1 MGNDGSSAGGPRL
14 RRLEAGDLDAV
25 HLLLSNWEV
34 VRYMLLPLC
43 SREESEKFLRDA
55 MDEQASPVWRSVV
68 RAVVDADSGR
78 LIGLGG
84 VVILLGAEEGELW
97 YLLDPAC
104 WGRGLGACCAGEL
117 VALGFGELQLHR
129 IWATCLPENPASGRV
144 LEKVGMRKEGFLKS
158 HLKIH
163 GEWKDCFLYA
173 MLREEWGSKAR
184 NFPLP

>member
-1 MGNDGSSAGGPRL
+1 MGDDLSSAPRVRL
-14 RRLEAGDLDAV
+14 RRLEAADLDAL
-25 HLLLSNWEV
+25 HLLLSNWNV

-55 MDEQASPVWRSVV
+55 MDEEASPAWRSVV
-68 RAVVDADSGR
+68 RAFVDAESGR
-78 LIGLGG
+78 LVGLGG
-84 VVILLGAEEGELW
+84 VVILRGTEEGELW

-104 WGRGLGACCAGEL
+104 WGRGLGACCAGQL

-129 IWATCLPENPASGRV
+129 VWATSLPENPASGRV
-144 LEKVGMRKEGFLKS
+144 LERTGMRQEGFLRK

-173 MLREEWGSKAR
+173 ILREEWESQQRSPAS
-184 NFPLP
+184 

>member
-1 MGNDGSSAGGPRL
+1 MGGEKSTAGCTRL

-25 HLLLSNWEV
+25 HLLLSNWDV

-43 SREESEKFLRDA
+43 SREDSGKFLRDS
-55 MDEQASPVWRSVV
+55 MDEHASPAWRSVV
-68 RAVVDADSGR
+68 RAVVDANSGQ

-84 VVILLGAEEGELW
+84 VAILLGAEEGEFW
-97 YLLDPAC
+97 YLLNPAC
-104 WGRGLGACCAGEL
+104 WGRGLGACCARQL
-117 VALGFGELQLHR
+117 AALGFGELQLHR

-163 GEWKDCFLYA
+163 GEWKDSFLYA
-173 MLREEWGSKAR
+173 MLREEWESKERVA
-184 NFPLP
+184 PP

>member
-1 MGNDGSSAGGPRL
+1 MRDDSSSADLLRL
-14 RRLEAGDLDAV
+14 RPLEATDLDAV
-25 HLLLSNWEV
+25 HLLLSSWDV

-43 SREESEKFLRDA
+43 SREESQKFLRDA
-55 MDEQASPVWRSVV
+55 MDEHASPAWRSVV

-84 VVILLGAEEGELW
+84 IAILLGAEEGELW

-104 WGRGLGACCAGEL
+104 WGQGLGTCCAGQL
-117 VALGFGELQLHR
+117 AALGFGELQLHR
-129 IWATCLPENPASGRV
+129 VWATCLPENPASGRV
-144 LEKVGMRKEGFLKS
+144 LEKIAMRKEGFLRS

-173 MLREEWGSKAR
+173 MLREEWEFRERAPAR
-184 NFPLP
+184 

>member
-1 MGNDGSSAGGPRL
+1 MGDEQSSARVPRL

-25 HLLLSNWEV
+25 HLLPSNWDV

-43 SREESEKFLRDA
+43 SREESAKFLRDA
-55 MDEQASPVWRSVV
+55 MDEHASPAWRSVV
-68 RAVVDADSGR
+68 RAVADADSGR
-78 LIGLGG
+78 LVGLSGIA
-84 VVILLGAEEGELW
+84 ILLGAEEGELW

-104 WGRGLGACCAGEL
+104 WGRGLGACCARQL
-117 VALGFGELQLHR
+117 AALGFGELQLHR

-144 LEKVGMRKEGFLKS
+144 LEKVGMRKEGFLRS

-173 MLREEWGSKAR
+173 MLREEWESKERAAA
-184 NFPLP
+184 P